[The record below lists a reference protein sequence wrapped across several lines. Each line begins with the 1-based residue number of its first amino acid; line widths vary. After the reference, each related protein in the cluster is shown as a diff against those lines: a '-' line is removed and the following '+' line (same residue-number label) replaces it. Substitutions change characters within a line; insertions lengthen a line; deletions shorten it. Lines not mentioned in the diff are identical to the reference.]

1 MGTGPQ
7 LTPSGGWRRAQNL
20 KAATSSR
27 VGSPS
32 RSPCPSSSSPVQ
44 LSSLHLLLLLSHI
57 KSRCAGTSQRGN
69 GGLHGARHLRHPRHA
84 RHARHPRRARSL
96 GVEPGGEGGG
106 CWEAKTLSRSNCH
119 SPYFVVIL
127 WASIIDI
134 TVDILEDSEYMFWMN
149 IVWSNVNEESQSVIW
164 EQNVYK
170 NVYII
175 IWFWSF

>member
-1 MGTGPQ
+1 MSTSMWPSKSTRPTGWFSFPQLGFDHPSVVLTIPPWFLCDLNTGSAGTGPQ

-20 KAATSSR
+20 MAATSNR

-44 LSSLHLLLLLSHI
+44 LSSPHLLPFLSHI

-69 GGLHGARHLRHPRHA
+69 GGLHGARHLRHLRHA

-127 WASIIDI
+127 
-134 TVDILEDSEYMFWMN
+134 
-149 IVWSNVNEESQSVIW
+149 
-164 EQNVYK
+164 
-170 NVYII
+170 
-175 IWFWSF
+175 